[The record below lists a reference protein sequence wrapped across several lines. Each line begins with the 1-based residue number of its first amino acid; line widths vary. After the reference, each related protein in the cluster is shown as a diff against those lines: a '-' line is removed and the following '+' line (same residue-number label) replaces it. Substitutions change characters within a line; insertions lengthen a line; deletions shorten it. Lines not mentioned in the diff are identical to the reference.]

1 MVLAASTSFLARN
14 GMERAVSAGPRK
26 CLAPPPIASPGLVRG
41 KEALAR
47 PWGDTAEI
55 GRPEWRGTLIGDS
68 FWDCLGL
75 ARALQALP
83 GGSENR
89 PADAAK
95 AAEQQAVSDASELHI
110 QECEPWSPGT
120 GKTGLLSCI

>member
-1 MVLAASTSFLARN
+1 MGWRGRCQRVPES
-14 GMERAVSAGPRK
+14 VSPHPQSLPRDW
-26 CLAPPPIASPGLVRG
+26 SEE

-110 QECEPWSPGT
+110 QECEPWSPGS